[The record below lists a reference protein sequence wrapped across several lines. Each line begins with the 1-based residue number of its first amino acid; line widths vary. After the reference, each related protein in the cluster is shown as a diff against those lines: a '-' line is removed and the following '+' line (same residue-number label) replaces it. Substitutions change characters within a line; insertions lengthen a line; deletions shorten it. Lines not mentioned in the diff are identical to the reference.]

1 VTLHVG
7 AAACGIVL
15 AISSSVSSTKHV
27 ERNPATACRLLCLAE
42 LVQIRYLVQFLTE
55 SGIALCTVANACY
68 NCAQLGFKT
77 DLLDNSIG
85 MYSQV

>member
-1 VTLHVG
+1 MTLHVG

-27 ERNPATACRLLCLAE
+27 ERNATACPLLCLAE